1 MYRRLKRLLSPP
13 FILLAACLIWFWEWL
28 WEPLEQ
34 LMARLG
40 RLPLLKTMEAWIS
53 AAPPYPAL
61 LCFLI
66 PGAVLLPFKIAG
78 LYFIAHGAPL
88 AGFAI
93 FLAAKIVGT
102 ALVARIFSLTRQQLL
117 QIGWFYRLYTRT
129 TAFRERIFTLLHQHP
144 LYQRIHTRLR
154 LIRHTLS
161 TMKRGLIYQLKRRW
175 QAIWRQ
181 QRRR

>member
-13 FILLAACLIWFWEWL
+13 FILLAAFLIWFWEWL

-40 RLPLLKTMEAWIS
+40 HLPILKTLEAWIS
-53 AAPPYPAL
+53 RAPPYPAL

-78 LYFIAHGAPL
+78 LYFIAHGTPL

-93 FLAAKIVGT
+93 FIAAKIVGT
-102 ALVARIFSLTRQQLL
+102 ALVARIFTLTKIQLL
-117 QIGWFYRLYTRT
+117 QIVWFARLYHGL
-129 TAFRERIFTLLHQHP
+129 TALRERVFTRLHQHP
-144 LYQRIHTRLR
+144 LYLRIRTRLLALR
-154 LIRHTLS
+154 QTLGL
-161 TMKRGLIYQLKRRW
+161 MKRGLVYHLKRRW

-181 QRRR
+181 RRKP